1 MVLTLVFFPR
11 EKKKRVNHSCFA
23 IYWCCSFCLNVQ
35 YETWMTN
42 RLYFVLRSWV
52 VKFLSESCPPKYDWS
67 WFWIEINQCLVSKLG
82 HSKAALFSYPLYGK
96 LRQKLIQES
105 YQFVNWFQKEWS
117 NLSSH
122 RKAYQ
127 LNRQIFLNTN
137 LFLGGNECKLRLT
150 LVKEIKV
157 PIWQVANCQWLLGL
171 FLKPCF

>member
-1 MVLTLVFFPR
+1 M
-11 EKKKRVNHSCFA
+11 
-23 IYWCCSFCLNVQ
+23 NVQ

-82 HSKAALFSYPLYGK
+82 HSKAALFSYPIYGK

-122 RKAYQ
+122 RKAYL
-127 LNRQIFLNTN
+127 LNQQIFLNTN
-137 LFLGGNECKLRLT
+137 LFLGGNKCKLRLT
-150 LVKEIKV
+150 FTMRTNLLNWCNLVSISKNV
-157 PIWQVANCQWLLGL
+157 VFYA
-171 FLKPCF
+171 FLVVRIY

>member
-1 MVLTLVFFPR
+1 M
-11 EKKKRVNHSCFA
+11 
-23 IYWCCSFCLNVQ
+23 NVQ
-35 YETWMTN
+35 CETWMTN

-122 RKAYQ
+122 RKAYL
-127 LNRQIFLNTN
+127 LNQQIFLNTN

-150 LVKEIKV
+150 LVKEIKA
-157 PIWQVANCQWLLGL
+157 PIQNCIVLNGL
-171 FLKPCF
+171 FFGIIINYYHSKIEK